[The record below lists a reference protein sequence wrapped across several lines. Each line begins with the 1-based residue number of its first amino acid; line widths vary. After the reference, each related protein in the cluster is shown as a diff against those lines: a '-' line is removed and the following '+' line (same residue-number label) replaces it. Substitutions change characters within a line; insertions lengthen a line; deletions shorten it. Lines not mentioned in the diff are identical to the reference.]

1 MNVVYYDLDKPVEKV
16 IIKNMIKFSIDN
28 TTITPFIKANITTL
42 LYDNIGNIVEVKNFI
57 MSGEDYN
64 NWNGS
69 DEYLINWIK
78 VQIDLMYNNNI

>member
-1 MNVVYYDLDKPVEKV
+1 MSIVYYDLAEPIEKI

-42 LYDNIGNIVEVKNFI
+42 IYDELGNIVEVKNFI
-57 MSGEDYN
+57 MSGENYN

-78 VQIDLMYNNNI
+78 EQLKTIYQK